1 MKCKIETYRKYLCIS
16 WLCLLMFAASQIG
29 HAALKI
35 YYVRVGDA
43 FWENKLWRMDINGE
57 NKELFL
63 DPPVPMLRPPILA
76 PDGQHLLFTT
86 KKAKQLG
93 RERESKL
100 MLMNLDGSNLRELL
114 VVPPLHTISDGKWSP
129 DGKQIAYGVTDLA
142 RQPIKLELFVMEA
155 EGLDSFQIAP
165 DLKDHISGY
174 DWFPDSKRLVLS
186 IANPPERGKL
196 HWIDAVRNAKP
207 EAMDVELFA
216 NSIYWSPN
224 GERTTVTGSMR
235 ARGRQELF
243 VGDALGKNLIRLDA
257 AGELN
262 RVQWLPDNKHIVYA
276 PIVWDRANDT
286 VEVDVAVMN
295 VDTQEVHHLTD
306 DGRSQF
312 VFWHD
317 PAFAVEAVG
326 KLSTSWGAIKRQVID
341 AEK

>member
-1 MKCKIETYRKYLCIS
+1 MRCKIGTYRKYLCTG
-16 WLCLLMFAASQIG
+16 WLCLLMFAASQMG
-29 HAALKI
+29 YAELKI

-43 FWENKLWRMDINGE
+43 FWENTLWRMDINGE

-63 DPPVPMLRPPILA
+63 DPPVPMLRPPMLS

-93 RERESKL
+93 REHESKL
-100 MLMNLDGSNLRELL
+100 MLMNLDGSDLRELL
-114 VVPPLHTISDGKWSP
+114 VIPPLHTISDGKWSP
-129 DGKQIAYGVTDLA
+129 DGRQIAYGVTDLA

-155 EGLDSFQIAP
+155 EGLNSFQIAP
-165 DLKDHISGY
+165 DLKDHIGAY
-174 DWFPDSKRLVLS
+174 NWFSDSKRLVLS
-186 IANPPERGKL
+186 IAKSLEHGKL
-196 HWIDAVRNAKP
+196 HWIDAAPDAKP
-207 EAMDVELFA
+207 KAMDFPFFV
-216 NSIYWSPN
+216 NSIHWSPN
-224 GERTTVTGSMR
+224 GKRTTVTGSMR
-235 ARGRQELF
+235 ARGKQELF

-276 PIVWDRANDT
+276 PIVWDRANDV

-295 VDTQEVHHLTD
+295 VATQAVHRLTD

-317 PAFAVEAVG
+317 PTFAVEAAG
-326 KLSTSWGAIKRQVID
+326 KLSTSWGTIKNQVID
-341 AEK
+341 ANK